1 MESYEVEIDGKTYQ
15 GIDKINYLL
24 QIVNAN
30 VNPLMHLIVCV
41 FLSQTYSESE
51 RTLYWSVSDTWW

>member
-15 GIDKINYLL
+15 GIDEINYLL

-30 VNPLMHLIVCV
+30 VNPLSAPNCVCIPQSNL
-41 FLSQTYSESE
+41 FGI
-51 RTLYWSVSDTWW
+51 

>member
-15 GIDKINYLL
+15 GIDEINYLL

-30 VNPLMHLIVCV
+30 VNPLSAPTCVCIPQSNL
-41 FLSQTYSESE
+41 FGI
-51 RTLYWSVSDTWW
+51 